1 MANNDKKGKTIYN
14 NYEDNRE
21 NTRVSAKK
29 WRKKKYTIQGN
40 N

>member
-1 MANNDKKGKTIYN
+1 MANDDKKVKTIYN

-21 NTRVSAKK
+21 NPRVSAKK
-29 WRKKKYTIQGN
+29 WRKTSTIQGN